1 MKIIIISG
9 SARPNRQS
17 HKIALEVLKRLEPLE
32 NIQPA
37 LLDVREKPLPLLESI
52 YRNHPNPTENMHHWK
67 KEFDQADAFI
77 IVSPEHNGSY
87 SGALKNTLDHF
98 FEEYNNK
105 PMGIIAVSAGA
116 LGGTNAA
123 MALQHFCLK
132 VGGLLMPAFLITPK
146 VQSLF
151 DADGIL
157 IDESYSKRLDKFL
170 HQFIEFSQRMNK

>member
-17 HKIALEVLKRLEPLE
+17 HKIALEVLKRLEALE

-67 KEFDQADAFI
+67 KELDQADAFL

-98 FEEYNNK
+98 FEEYSNK

-116 LGGTNAA
+116 LGGINAA

-132 VGGLLMPAFLITPK
+132 VGGLLMPAFLLTPK

-157 IDESYSKRLDKFL
+157 IDESYTKRLDKFL
-170 HQFIEFSQRMNK
+170 HQFIEFSQRLNK

>member
-1 MKIIIISG
+1 MKVTIISG

-17 HKIALEVLKRLEPLE
+17 HKIALEVLMRLEDIE
-32 NIQPA
+32 NIQPS
-37 LLDVREKPLPLLESI
+37 LLDVRENPLPLLESI
-52 YRNHPNPTENMHHWK
+52 YRNHPAPTENMHYWK
-67 KEFDQADAFI
+67 KELDQADAFL

-98 FEEYNNK
+98 YEEYNSK

-116 LGGTNAA
+116 LGGINAA

-132 VGGLLMPAFLITPK
+132 VGGYLLPAFLLTPK

-151 DADGIL
+151 DPEGSL

>member
-17 HKIALEVLKRLEPLE
+17 HKIALEVLKRLEALE

-67 KEFDQADAFI
+67 KELDQADAFL

-98 FEEYNNK
+98 FEEYSNK

-116 LGGTNAA
+116 LGGINAA

-132 VGGLLMPAFLITPK
+132 VGGLLMPAFLLTPK

-157 IDESYSKRLDKFL
+157 IDESYTKRLDKFL

>member
-17 HKIALEVLKRLEPLE
+17 HKIALEVLKRLEALE

-67 KEFDQADAFI
+67 KELDQADAFL

-98 FEEYNNK
+98 FEEYSNK

-116 LGGTNAA
+116 LGGINAA

>member
-17 HKIALEVLKRLEPLE
+17 HKIALEVLKRLDTVE
-32 NIQPA
+32 NIQPTI
-37 LLDVREKPLPLLESI
+37 LDVREKPLPLLESI

-67 KEFDQADAFI
+67 KELDQADAFL

-116 LGGTNAA
+116 LGGINAA

-146 VQSLF
+146 VQSMF

>member
-1 MKIIIISG
+1 MKVTIISG

-17 HKIALEVLKRLEPLE
+17 HKIALEVLKRLEASE
-32 NIQPA
+32 NIQPTI
-37 LLDVREKPLPLLESI
+37 LDVREKPLPLLESI
-52 YRNHPNPTENMHHWK
+52 YRNHPAPTENMHHWK
-67 KEFDQADAFI
+67 KELDQADAFL

-98 FEEYNNK
+98 YEEYNSK

-116 LGGTNAA
+116 LGGINAA

-132 VGGLLMPAFLITPK
+132 VGGYLLPAFLLTPK

-151 DADGIL
+151 DPEGSL

-170 HQFIEFSQRMNK
+170 HQFIEFSQRLSK